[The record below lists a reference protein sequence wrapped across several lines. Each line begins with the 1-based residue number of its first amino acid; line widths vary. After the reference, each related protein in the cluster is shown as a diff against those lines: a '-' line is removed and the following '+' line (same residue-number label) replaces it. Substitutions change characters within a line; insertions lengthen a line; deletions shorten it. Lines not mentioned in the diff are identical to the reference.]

1 MSPITRL
8 TVQDY
13 DRMIDAGAFAE
24 PDNSRVELIE
34 GEVQSMSP
42 IGARHEEIVDLLN
55 EWGATQFPLDRVRVR
70 IQQSVGIPLH
80 DSAPQPDFVIV
91 VKANYSRGRPLSE
104 RVLLL
109 VEVADSSLRYDRK
122 VKGALYAKAGIA
134 DYWIVNLVGQCV
146 EVFRQPQD
154 GKYANR
160 ALCQAGA
167 TIHPLAFPD
176 VTLDV
181 GQLFAALE
189 D

>member
-8 TVQDY
+8 TIEDY
-13 DRMIDAGAFAE
+13 DRMIAAGAFAE
-24 PDNSRVELIE
+24 PDSPRVELIE
-34 GEVQSMSP
+34 GEILTMSP

-80 DSAPQPDFVIV
+80 NSAPQPDFAIV
-91 VKANYSRGRPLSE
+91 VKDNYSRGRPLAE

-122 VKGALYAKAGIA
+122 VKGTLYANAGIA
-134 DYWIVNLVGQCV
+134 DYWIVNLVGNCV

-154 GKYANR
+154 GRYVDCAT
-160 ALCQAGA
+160 CHTGA
-167 TIHPLAFPD
+167 SIRPLAFPD
-176 VTLDV
+176 VTLDIS
-181 GQLFAALE
+181 QLFAALE